1 MVLLIKPLNNNAKGK
16 TLSPKSLKFDS
27 NYNSMN
33 KSALLFAAG
42 LGIIA
47 CGEKNT
53 TDKDSLE
60 RKTREEITIHDY
72 PEVRKDTIV
81 EDYFGTQIA
90 DPYRWL
96 ENDTSEETG
105 AWVKAQNE
113 VTFDYLKQIP
123 YREDLEARLT
133 ELWNYEKVSAPFKKG
148 DNYFMY
154 KNDGIQNQSVLY
166 IQKGLDGEQKVL
178 LDPNTMSEEGTTS
191 LNGMGF
197 SKDNRYMAYGIS
209 KAGSDW
215 VEIHVMDLETQSLLE
230 DMVNWVKFSD
240 ISWYKNGFYYSSYDP
255 PTKGSDYSGKNEF
268 HKIYYHTLGSSQKED
283 QLVYEDNQHPQR
295 NAGAGIT
302 DDEAY
307 LYIST
312 SESTNGNSL
321 MVKDLKNGSDFV
333 TLVDNYET
341 DNYILDHLGDG
352 KFIVNTNYNAP
363 NNRICMVDIKNP
375 SQENWIDFI
384 PEKEYV
390 LRGVSLAGDKM
401 IANYMKNV
409 QSKLEV
415 YDSAANYLYDIALPG
430 IGISGFNGDRD
441 ENTAFYSYTSYTTPT
456 EIYKYDIDE
465 NKAELFFQPK
475 TAFNG
480 SEYATEQVFYPSKD
494 STKIPMFITYKK
506 GTKLDGNNPTFL
518 YGYGGFNISI
528 TPRFSAINTVFLEQ
542 GGIYAVANLR
552 GGSEFGED
560 WHTAGW
566 RLNKQNVFDD
576 FIAAA
581 EYLIEAKYT
590 STEKLAIHGRS
601 NGGLL
606 AGAVMTQQPDLMKV
620 SIPGVGVLDMLRY
633 HRFTI
638 GWAWAGE
645 YGRSDADEENFKNLL
660 SYSPLHNVKK
670 GTEYPAT
677 MVVTGDHDDRVVPA
691 HSMKFI
697 SELQAKHEGDNPVF
711 VRVDVNAGHGAGKP
725 TEKVIEEWADVWSFV
740 LWNTNANVNFNTQ
753 TENDEK

>member
-1 MVLLIKPLNNNAKGK
+1 
-16 TLSPKSLKFDS
+16 
-27 NYNSMN
+27 MN
-33 KSALLFAAG
+33 KFILLFAVTTA
-42 LGIIA
+42 LVA
-47 CGEKNT
+47 CNGRHSTE
-53 TDKDSLE
+53 KDSALE
-60 RKTREEITIHDY
+60 YEPREEITLNDY

-113 VTFDYLKQIP
+113 VTFNYLNQIP

-133 ELWNYEKVSAPFKKG
+133 ELWNYEKVSTPFKKG
-148 DNYFMY
+148 DNYFMF

-215 VEIHVMDLETQSLLE
+215 VEIHVMDIETQTMLE
-230 DMVNWVKFSD
+230 DVVNWVKFSE

-255 PTKGSDYSGKNEF
+255 PAEGSDYSGKNEF
-268 HKIYYHTLGSSQKED
+268 HKIYYHTLGTSQKED
-283 QLVYEDNQHPQR
+283 QLVYEDKEHPQR

-307 LYIST
+307 LFVST

-321 MVKDLKNGSDFV
+321 MVKDLSNGGDFV
-333 TLVDNYET
+333 VLVNNYNT
-341 DNYILDHLGDG
+341 DNYIVDHLGEG
-352 KFIVNTNYNAP
+352 KFLVNTNYNAP
-363 NNRICMVDIKNP
+363 NNRICLVDIKNP
-375 SQENWIDFI
+375 SQENWVYFI
-384 PEKEYV
+384 PEKDYV
-390 LRGVSLAGDKM
+390 LRGVSLAGDKI

-409 QSKLEV
+409 QTKLEV
-415 YDSAANYLYDIALPG
+415 YDSAANYLYDIELPG
-430 IGISGFNGDRD
+430 IGIASFSGDKD
-441 ENTAFYSYTSYTTPT
+441 ENTAFYSYTSYITPT
-456 EIYKYDIDE
+456 EIYKYDLEE
-465 NKAELFFQPK
+465 NKTELFFQSE

-480 SEYATEQVFYPSKD
+480 SEYETEQVFYPSKD
-494 STKIPMFITYKK
+494 GTKIPMFITYKK
-506 GTKLDGNNPTFL
+506 GTKLDGSNPTFL

-542 GGIYAVANLR
+542 GGVYAVANLR

-576 FIAAA
+576 FIAAG
-581 EYLIEAKYT
+581 EYLIATKY
-590 STEKLAIHGRS
+590 SSSEKLAIHGRS

-606 AGAVMTQQPDLMKV
+606 AGAVMTQRPDLMKV

-633 HRFTI
+633 HKFTI
-638 GWAWAGE
+638 GWAWADE
-645 YGRSDADEENFKNLL
+645 YGRSDTDEENFKNLL
-660 SYSPLHNVKK
+660 SYSPLHNVIQ
-670 GTEYPAT
+670 GTSYPAT

-697 SELQAKHEGDNPVF
+697 SELQAKHEGPNPVL

-740 LWNTNANVNFNTQ
+740 LWNTNSKVNFGTK
-753 TENDEK
+753 TEENEK

>member
-1 MVLLIKPLNNNAKGK
+1 MNK
-16 TLSPKSLKFDS
+16 TLHLFV
-27 NYNSMN
+27 
-33 KSALLFAAG
+33 AGITLL
-42 LGIIA
+42 A
-47 CGEKNT
+47 CGEKKT
-53 TDKDSLE
+53 SEKDTNLE
-60 RKTREEITIHDY
+60 KSQRKEITVKAY
-72 PEVRKDTIV
+72 PEVRKDSV
-81 EDYFGTQIA
+81 VDDYFGTLIA

-96 ENDTSEETG
+96 ENDTSEETA

-113 VTFDYLKQIP
+113 VTFDYLTQIP
-123 YREDLEARLT
+123 FREDLEKRLT

-148 DNYFMY
+148 DHYFMY

-166 IQKGLDGEQKVL
+166 IQKGLDGEQEVL
-178 LDPNTMSEEGTTS
+178 LDPNSLSAEGTTS

-215 VEIHVMDLETQSLLE
+215 VEIQVMDLETKTLLQ
-230 DMVNWVKFSD
+230 DKVNWVKFSG

-255 PTKGSDYSGKNEF
+255 PVEGSDYSGKNEF
-268 HKIYYHTLGSSQKED
+268 HKVYYHELGTKQSED
-283 QLVYEDNQHPQR
+283 VLVYEDKEHPQR
-295 NAGAGIT
+295 NAGSGVT

-307 LYIST
+307 LIVTT

-321 MVKDLKNGSDFV
+321 MVKDLKNGGGFV
-333 TLVDNYET
+333 TLVDNFDT
-341 DNYILDHLGDG
+341 DNYILDHLGNG
-352 KFIVNTNYNAP
+352 QFLVNTNYKAP
-363 NNRICMVDIKNP
+363 NNRICLVDIKKP
-375 SQENWIDFI
+375 EQENWVDFI

-390 LRGVSLAGDKM
+390 LRGVTLAGNKM

-430 IGISGFNGDRD
+430 IGIAGISGDKD
-441 ENTAFYSYTSYTTPT
+441 ENTAFYSFTSYTTPT
-456 EIYKYDIDE
+456 EIYKYNLDE

-480 SEYATEQVFYPSKD
+480 SEYVTEQVFYPSKD
-494 STKIPMFITYKK
+494 GTKIPMFITYKK

-542 GGIYAVANLR
+542 GGVYAVANLR

-566 RLNKQNVFDD
+566 RLDKQNVFDD

-581 EYLIEAKYT
+581 EYLIENKYT
-590 STEKLAIHGRS
+590 SSEKLAVHGRS

-606 AGAVMTQQPDLMKV
+606 AGAVMTQRPDLMKV

-633 HRFTI
+633 HKFTI

-645 YGRSDADEENFKNLL
+645 YGRSDTDEENFKNLL
-660 SYSPLHNVKK
+660 SYSPLHNMKEGV
-670 GTEYPAT
+670 EYPAT

-697 SELQAKHEGDNPVF
+697 SELQAKHKGANPVL

-740 LWNTNANVNFNTQ
+740 LWNTNASVNFNHGTGD
-753 TENDEK
+753 EN

>member
-1 MVLLIKPLNNNAKGK
+1 MNK
-16 TLSPKSLKFDS
+16 TLPLFV
-27 NYNSMN
+27 
-33 KSALLFAAG
+33 AGITLL
-42 LGIIA
+42 A
-47 CGEKNT
+47 CGEKKT
-53 TDKDSLE
+53 SEKDTNLE
-60 RKTREEITIHDY
+60 KNQRKEITVKAY
-72 PEVRKDTIV
+72 PEVRKDSV
-81 EDYFGTQIA
+81 VDDYFGTLIA

-96 ENDTSEETG
+96 ENDTSEETA

-113 VTFDYLKQIP
+113 VTFDYLTQIP
-123 YREDLEARLT
+123 FREDLEKRLT

-148 DNYFMY
+148 DHYFMY

-166 IQKGLDGEQKVL
+166 IQKGLDGEQEVL
-178 LDPNTMSEEGTTS
+178 LDPNSLSAEGTTS

-197 SKDNRYMAYGIS
+197 SKNNRYMAYGIS

-215 VEIHVMDLETQSLLE
+215 VEIQVMDLETKTLLE
-230 DMVNWVKFSD
+230 DKVNWVKFSG

-255 PTKGSDYSGKNEF
+255 PVEGSDYSGKNEF
-268 HKIYYHTLGSSQKED
+268 HKVYYHELGTKQSED
-283 QLVYEDNQHPQR
+283 VLVYEDKEHPQR
-295 NAGAGIT
+295 NAGSGVT

-307 LYIST
+307 LVVTT

-321 MVKDLKNGSDFV
+321 MVKDLKNGGAFV
-333 TLVDNYET
+333 TLVDNFDT
-341 DNYILDHLGDG
+341 DNYILDHLGNG
-352 KFIVNTNYNAP
+352 QFLVNTNYKAP
-363 NNRICMVDIKNP
+363 NNRICLVDINKP
-375 SQENWIDFI
+375 EQENWVDYI

-390 LRGVSLAGDKM
+390 LTGVTLAGNKM

-430 IGISGFNGDRD
+430 IGIAGISGDKD
-441 ENTAFYSYTSYTTPT
+441 ENTAFYSFTSYTTPT
-456 EIYKYDIDE
+456 EIYKYNFDE

-480 SEYATEQVFYPSKD
+480 SEYVTEQVFYPSKD
-494 STKIPMFITYKK
+494 GTKIPMFITYKK
-506 GTKLDGNNPTFL
+506 GTQLDGNNPTFL

-542 GGIYAVANLR
+542 GGVYAVANLR

-566 RLNKQNVFDD
+566 RLDKQNVFDD

-581 EYLIEAKYT
+581 EYLIENKYT
-590 STEKLAIHGRS
+590 SSEKLAVHGRS

-606 AGAVMTQQPDLMKV
+606 AGAVMTQRPDLMKV

-633 HRFTI
+633 HKFTI

-645 YGRSDADEENFKNLL
+645 YGRSDTDEENFKNLL
-660 SYSPLHNVKK
+660 SYSPLHNVKE
-670 GTEYPAT
+670 GVEYPAT

-697 SELQAKHEGDNPVF
+697 SELQAKHQGANPVL

-740 LWNTNANVNFNTQ
+740 LWNTKATVNFNDGAKD
-753 TENDEK
+753 EN

>member
-1 MVLLIKPLNNNAKGK
+1 MRPNYIEMNK
-16 TLSPKSLKFDS
+16 TLPLFV
-27 NYNSMN
+27 
-33 KSALLFAAG
+33 AGITLL
-42 LGIIA
+42 A
-47 CGEKNT
+47 CGEKKT
-53 TDKDSLE
+53 SEKDTNLE
-60 RKTREEITIHDY
+60 KNQRKEITVKAY
-72 PEVRKDTIV
+72 PEVRKDSV
-81 EDYFGTQIA
+81 VDDYFGTLIA

-96 ENDTSEETG
+96 ENDTSEETA

-113 VTFDYLKQIP
+113 VTFDYLTQIP
-123 YREDLEARLT
+123 FREDLEKRLT

-148 DNYFMY
+148 DHYFMY

-166 IQKGLDGEQKVL
+166 IQKGLDGEQEVL
-178 LDPNTMSEEGTTS
+178 LDPNSLSAEGTTS

-197 SKDNRYMAYGIS
+197 SKNNRYMAYGIS

-215 VEIHVMDLETQSLLE
+215 VEIQVMDLETKTLLE
-230 DMVNWVKFSD
+230 DKVNWVKFSG

-255 PTKGSDYSGKNEF
+255 PVEGSDYSGKNEF
-268 HKIYYHTLGSSQKED
+268 HKVYYHELGTKQYED
-283 QLVYEDNQHPQR
+283 VLVYEDKEHPQR
-295 NAGAGIT
+295 NAGSGVT

-307 LYIST
+307 LVVTT

-321 MVKDLKNGSDFV
+321 MVKDLKNGGAFV
-333 TLVDNYET
+333 TLVDNFDT
-341 DNYILDHLGDG
+341 DNYILDHLGNG
-352 KFIVNTNYNAP
+352 QFLVNTNYKAP
-363 NNRICMVDIKNP
+363 NNRICLVDINKP
-375 SQENWIDFI
+375 EQENWVDYI

-390 LRGVSLAGDKM
+390 LTGVTLAGNKM

-430 IGISGFNGDRD
+430 IGIAGISGDKD
-441 ENTAFYSYTSYTTPT
+441 ENTAFYSFTSYTTPT
-456 EIYKYDIDE
+456 EIYKYNFDE

-480 SEYATEQVFYPSKD
+480 SEYVTEQVFYPSKD
-494 STKIPMFITYKK
+494 GTKIPMFITYKK
-506 GTKLDGNNPTFL
+506 GTQLDGNNPTFL

-542 GGIYAVANLR
+542 GGVYAVANLR

-566 RLNKQNVFDD
+566 RLDKQNVFDD

-581 EYLIEAKYT
+581 EYLIENKYT
-590 STEKLAIHGRS
+590 SSEKLAVHGRS

-606 AGAVMTQQPDLMKV
+606 AGAVMTQRPDLMKV

-633 HRFTI
+633 HKFTI

-645 YGRSDADEENFKNLL
+645 YGRSDTDEENFKNLL
-660 SYSPLHNVKK
+660 SYSPLHNVKE
-670 GTEYPAT
+670 GVEYPAT

-697 SELQAKHEGDNPVF
+697 SELQAKHQGANPVL

-740 LWNTNANVNFNTQ
+740 LWNTNATVNFNDGAKD
-753 TENDEK
+753 EN

>member
-1 MVLLIKPLNNNAKGK
+1 
-16 TLSPKSLKFDS
+16 
-27 NYNSMN
+27 MN
-33 KSALLFAAG
+33 KTIFLLAG
-42 LGIIA
+42 TIGFVA
-47 CGEKNT
+47 CGEKKKSKT
-53 TDKDSLE
+53 SEIAVAE
-60 RKTREEITIHDY
+60 RTEIKVKAY

-81 EDYFGTQIA
+81 DDYFGTAVA

-105 AWVKAQNE
+105 AWVKAQNT

-123 YREDLEARLT
+123 YREDLEKRLT

-166 IQKGLDGEQKVL
+166 IQNGLDGEQEVL
-178 LDPNTMSEEGTTS
+178 LDPNTMSDEGTTS

-215 VEIHVMDLETQSLLE
+215 VEINVMDLETKTLLKDKVE
-230 DMVNWVKFSD
+230 WVKFSG
-240 ISWYKNGFYYSSYDP
+240 ISWYKNGFYYSSYDQ
-255 PTKGSDYSGKNEF
+255 PTEGSDYSGKNEF
-268 HKIYYHTLGSSQKED
+268 HKVYYHALGTAQDED
-283 QLVYEDNQHPQR
+283 ELVFEDKKHPQR

-302 DDEAY
+302 DDEQF
-307 LYIST
+307 LIVTT

-321 MVKDLKNGSDFV
+321 MVKDLKNEGDFI

-341 DNYILDHLGDG
+341 DNYILDHIGEGNFL
-352 KFIVNTNYNAP
+352 INTNYLAP
-363 NNRICMVDIKNP
+363 NNRICIVNIATP
-375 SQENWIDFI
+375 TQEKWTDFI
-384 PEKEYV
+384 PEKDYV
-390 LRGVSLAGDKM
+390 LREVSLAGDKM
-401 IANYMKNV
+401 IASYMKNV

-415 YDSAANYLYDIALPG
+415 FDKTAKYLYDIELPG
-430 IGISGFNGDRD
+430 IGIAGFSGDKK
-441 ENTAFYSYTSYTTPT
+441 ENTAFFSYTSYTTPT
-456 EIYKYDIDE
+456 EIYRYDIKT
-465 NKAELFFQPK
+465 NSTTNFFKPK
-475 TAFNG
+475 TAFNNAN
-480 SEYATEQVFYPSKD
+480 YITEQVFYISKD
-494 STKIPMFITYKK
+494 GTQIPMFVTHKK
-506 GTKLDGNNPTFL
+506 GLKLDGTNPTFL

-528 TPRFSAINTVFLEQ
+528 TPRFSAVNTVFLEQ
-542 GGIYAVANLR
+542 GGIYAVVNLR

-576 FIAAA
+576 FIGAA
-581 EYLIEAKYT
+581 EHLIKENYT
-590 STEKLAIHGRS
+590 SSEKLAVHGRS

-606 AGAVMTQQPDLMKV
+606 AGAVMTQRPDLMKV
-620 SIPGVGVLDMLRY
+620 AIPGVGVLDMLRY
-633 HRFTI
+633 HKFTI

-645 YGRSDADEENFKNLL
+645 YGRSDTDKENFDNLYA
-660 SYSPLHNVKK
+660 YSPLHNVKK
-670 GTEYPAT
+670 GVEYPAT

-697 SELQAKHEGDNPVF
+697 SELQAKHKGDNPVF

-740 LWNTNANVNFNTQ
+740 LWNTNANVNFNAKT
-753 TENDEK
+753 NKNEK

>member
-1 MVLLIKPLNNNAKGK
+1 LGAN
-16 TLSPKSLKFDS
+16 FD
-27 NYNSMN
+27 SMN
-33 KSALLFAAG
+33 KTIFLLAG
-42 LGIIA
+42 TIGFVA
-47 CGEKNT
+47 CGEK
-53 TDKDSLE
+53 KDSKNSKMAVAE
-60 RKTREEITIHDY
+60 RTEIKVKAY

-81 EDYFGTQIA
+81 DDYFGTAVA

-105 AWVKAQNE
+105 AWVKAQNA

-123 YREDLEARLT
+123 YREDLEKRLT

-166 IQKGLDGEQKVL
+166 IQNGLDGDQEVL
-178 LDPNTMSEEGTTS
+178 LDPNTMSDEGTTS

-215 VEIHVMDLETQSLLE
+215 VEINVMDLKTKTLLNDKVE
-230 DMVNWVKFSD
+230 WVKFSG
-240 ISWYKNGFYYSSYDP
+240 ISWYKDGFYYSSYDQ
-255 PTKGSDYSGKNEF
+255 PTEGSDYSGKNEF
-268 HKIYYHTLGSSQKED
+268 HKVYYHTLGTAQDED
-283 QLVYEDNQHPQR
+283 ELVFEDKQHPQR

-302 DDEAY
+302 DDEQF
-307 LYIST
+307 LIITT

-321 MVKDLKNGSDFV
+321 MVKDLKNERDFV

-341 DNYILDHLGDG
+341 DNYILDHLGEG
-352 KFIVNTNYNAP
+352 NFLINTNYLAP
-363 NNRICMVDIKNP
+363 NNRICIVNIATP
-375 SQENWIDFI
+375 TQENWTDFI

-390 LRGVSLAGDKM
+390 LREVSLAGDKM
-401 IANYMKNV
+401 ITSYMKNV

-415 YDSAANYLYDIALPG
+415 YDKTAKYLYDIELPG
-430 IGISGFNGDRD
+430 IGIVGFSGDKE
-441 ENTAFYSYTSYTTPT
+441 ENTAFFSYTSYTTPT
-456 EIYKYDIDE
+456 EIYQYDIEKNSTTD
-465 NKAELFFQPK
+465 FFKPK

-480 SEYATEQVFYPSKD
+480 ANYITEQVFFTSKD
-494 STKIPMFITYKK
+494 GTQIPMFITHKK
-506 GTKLDGNNPTFL
+506 GLKLDGTNPTFL

-528 TPRFSAINTVFLEQ
+528 TPRFSAVNTVFLEQ
-542 GGIYAVANLR
+542 GGIYAVVNLR

-566 RLNKQNVFDD
+566 RFNKQNVFDD
-576 FIAAA
+576 FIGAA
-581 EYLIEAKYT
+581 EHLIKENYT
-590 STEKLAIHGRS
+590 TAEKLAVHGRS

-606 AGAVMTQQPDLMKV
+606 AGAVMTQRPDLMKV
-620 SIPGVGVLDMLRY
+620 AIPGVGVLDMLRY
-633 HRFTI
+633 HKFTI

-645 YGRSDADEENFKNLL
+645 YGRSDTDKENFDNLYA
-660 SYSPLHNVKK
+660 YSPLHNVKK
-670 GTEYPAT
+670 SVEYPAT

-697 SELQAKHEGDNPVF
+697 SELQAKHKGDNPVF

-740 LWNTNANVNFNTQ
+740 LWNTNANVNFNVKTKK
-753 TENDEK
+753 NEK

>member
-1 MVLLIKPLNNNAKGK
+1 MHKGIVLLAA
-16 TLSPKSLKFDS
+16 TV
-27 NYNSMN
+27 
-33 KSALLFAAG
+33 ALA
-42 LGIIA
+42 A
-47 CGEKNT
+47 CGEKKNSESDT
-53 TDKDSLE
+53 ELE
-60 RKTREEITIHDY
+60 NKRTEIQVKNY
-72 PEVRKDTIV
+72 PDVRKDTIV
-81 EDYFGTQIA
+81 DDYFGTAVA

-96 ENDTSEETG
+96 ENDTSAETG

-113 VTFDYLKQIP
+113 VTFDYLNQIP
-123 YREDLEARLT
+123 FREDLEKRLT
-133 ELWNYEKVSAPFKKG
+133 ELWNYEKASAPFKKG

-166 IQKGLDGEQKVL
+166 IQKGLDGEQSVL
-178 LDPNTMSEEGTTS
+178 LDPNTLSEEGTTS

-215 VEIHVMDLETQSLLE
+215 VEIQVMDLETQTLLE
-230 DMVNWVKFSD
+230 DKVEWVKFSG
-240 ISWYKNGFYYSSYDP
+240 ISWYKDGFYYSSYDQ
-255 PTKGSDYSGKNEF
+255 PTEGSDYSGKNEF
-268 HKIYYHTLGSSQKED
+268 HKIYYHQLGTTQDKD
-283 QLVYEDNQHPQR
+283 QLVYADQEHPQR
-295 NAGAGIT
+295 NAGAGVT
-302 DDEAY
+302 KDEAY
-307 LYIST
+307 LIIST

-321 MVKDLKNGSDFV
+321 MVKDLKANGDFI
-333 TLVDNYET
+333 TLVDNFDT
-341 DNYILDHLGDG
+341 DSYIVEHLGDG
-352 KFIVNTNYNAP
+352 KFLVNTNYKAP
-363 NNRICMVDIKNP
+363 NNRICLVDINSP
-375 SQENWIDFI
+375 AQENWKDFI
-384 PEKEYV
+384 GEKEYV
-390 LRGVSLAGDKM
+390 LRGVDLAGDKI

-415 YDSAANYLYDIALPG
+415 YDLDATYLYDIELPG
-430 IGISGFNGDRD
+430 IGIAGFSSDKE
-441 ENTAFYSYTSYTTPT
+441 ENTAFLSFTSYTTPT
-456 EIYKYDIDE
+456 EIYKYDIAANSKE
-465 NKAELFFQPK
+465 IFFQPQ
-475 TAFNG
+475 TAFKG
-480 SEYATEQVFYPSKD
+480 SDYETKQVFYPSKD
-494 STKIPMFITYKK
+494 GTQIPMFITYKK

-542 GGIYAVANLR
+542 GGVYAVVNLR

-566 RLNKQNVFDD
+566 RTNKQNVFDD

-581 EYLIEAKYT
+581 EYLIETKYT
-590 STEKLAIHGRS
+590 SSEKLAIHGRS

-606 AGAVMTQQPDLMKV
+606 AGAVMTQRPDLMKV

-633 HRFTI
+633 HKFTI

-645 YGRSDADEENFKNLL
+645 YGRSDTDEETFKNLHA
-660 SYSPLHNVKK
+660 YSPLHNVKA
-670 GTEYPAT
+670 GVEYPAT

-697 SELQAKHEGDNPVF
+697 SELQAKHQGENPVF

-740 LWNTNANVNFNTQ
+740 LWNTNSETNFSPKN
-753 TENDEK
+753 KKK